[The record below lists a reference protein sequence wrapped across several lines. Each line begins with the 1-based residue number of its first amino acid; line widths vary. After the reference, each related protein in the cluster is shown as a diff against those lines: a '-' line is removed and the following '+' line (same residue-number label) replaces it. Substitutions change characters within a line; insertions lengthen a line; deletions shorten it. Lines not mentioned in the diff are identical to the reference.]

1 MIIAFPVARG
11 VNNSTGEIAPKEI
24 RGRITGMFQVIVVI
38 GVAFS
43 YWINYGV
50 TYVSYFSESQNAC

>member
-1 MIIAFPVARG
+1 MIAFPVGPGAD
-11 VNNSTGEIAPKEI
+11 NSTGEIAPKEI
-24 RGRITGMFQVIVVI
+24 RGRITGMFQIIVVI

-50 TYVSYFSESQNAC
+50 RYVLCFSQGQNAC